1 MDKTKDQKTDYIQFL
16 SNPQRQGVWSLTI
29 QPDSGSVEA
38 LRTLLNLRDMPMYRY
53 RYHDSDED
61 EGLGFPAI
69 VVPKLFTYLRHFMPK
84 QKGQDLPPLFPSER
98 EAWAGRH
105 GMLRHRFMVSPLLH
119 GRTEEPKRLGPEKK
133 RVLSSALGV
142 FKSGFHT
149 CSMEVVPDSP
159 STLDVSCD
167 KDNSYFQVRE
177 EFDGR
182 ITVYALQEETCLA
195 FKRIFVALPNFR
207 FSSESRKV
215 FSPEAQLLAMYM
227 PALKITMPRRILRDA
242 AVLKTIS
249 QTLSEAREGRFVHAI
264 RAIGIGAEELVVE
277 VFETY
282 LHDKAPEAPL
292 GNLLAELNSRIQEVQ
307 SGAKKKSKPPSG
319 TLKKS
324 LGTIIASEKKGAAP
338 SASLCSL
345 CEVLLQDI
353 VPAIEQLAFTVGE
366 IEEITAKPQKTI
378 IFPAHVNRA
387 LSDLVPLR
395 NRVSHRVD
403 RLGASRSVTYLESA
417 LALKSYIVLAL
428 WWQEERKQ
436 IDYRVGSKEAI
447 KKAID
452 RNRVEV
458 E

>member
-1 MDKTKDQKTDYIQFL
+1 MNKSQDQKTDYIQFL

-29 QPDSGSVEA
+29 QPDSASVEG
-38 LRTLLNLRDMPMYRY
+38 LRTLLNLRDMPIYRY
-53 RYHDSDED
+53 RYHDSDEE

-69 VVPKLFTYLRHFMPK
+69 AVPRLFAYLRYFMPK
-84 QKGQDLPPLFPSER
+84 RKDHDLPPLFPSER

-105 GMLRHRFMVSPLLH
+105 GMPRHRFMVSRFLH
-119 GRTEEPKRLGPEKK
+119 ETTGEPKRLGPEKK
-133 RVLSSALGV
+133 RALASTLDV

-149 CSMEVVPDSP
+149 CSMEAVPESP
-159 STLDVSCD
+159 STLDVSCA
-167 KDNSYFQVRE
+167 KDNSYFQVKE
-177 EFDGR
+177 DFDGR

-195 FKRIFVALPNFR
+195 FKRLFAALPNFR
-207 FSSESRKV
+207 FSSDARKV
-215 FSPEAQLLAMYM
+215 FSPEAQLLGMYM
-227 PALKITMPRRILRDA
+227 PVLKITIPRRILRDA

-249 QTLSEAREGRFVHAI
+249 QTLSEVREGRFVHAI
-264 RAIGIGAEELVVE
+264 RAVGIGAEELIVE

-307 SGAKKKSKPPSG
+307 SGAKTKAKSPSG
-319 TLKKS
+319 NLKKS
-324 LGTIIASEKKGAAP
+324 LGTIIALEKKGTAP

-353 VPAIEQLAFTVGE
+353 VPTMEQLASTVGE
-366 IEEITAKPQKTI
+366 IEEITARPQKTI
-378 IFPAHVNRA
+378 IFPTHVNRS

-417 LALKSYIVLAL
+417 LALKSYIVLSL

-436 IDYRVGSKEAI
+436 IDYRVGAKEAI

-452 RNRVEV
+452 RNRVDAE
-458 E
+458 